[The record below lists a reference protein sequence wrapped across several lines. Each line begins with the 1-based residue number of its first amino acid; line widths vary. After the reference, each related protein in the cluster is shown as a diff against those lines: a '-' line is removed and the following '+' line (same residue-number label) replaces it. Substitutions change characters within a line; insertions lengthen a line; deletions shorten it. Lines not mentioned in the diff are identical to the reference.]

1 MLATTIR
8 VNIGLKEQWG
18 FEVYFAF
25 QNVYHFNVC
34 LSVKN
39 PALLNYHPFLS
50 SEPKVGGGGE
60 TGKEQTCI
68 NFKIILTS
76 FWLTHKQDITNL

>member
-1 MLATTIR
+1 MLAMTIG
-8 VNIGLKEQWG
+8 VNIGLKEQLG

-39 PALLNYHPFLS
+39 FTLLKYHLFLS
-50 SEPKVGGGGE
+50 LELKVAGVGGGE
-60 TGKEQTCI
+60 KWVS
-68 NFKIILTS
+68 N
-76 FWLTHKQDITNL
+76 

>member
-8 VNIGLKEQWG
+8 VNIGLKEQLG

-39 PALLNYHPFLS
+39 FTLLKYHLFVSL
-50 SEPKVGGGGE
+50 EQKVAGVGGGE
-60 TGKEQTCI
+60 R
-68 NFKIILTS
+68 
-76 FWLTHKQDITNL
+76 

>member
-1 MLATTIR
+1 MLASTIR
-8 VNIGLKEQWG
+8 VNIGLKEQLG

-39 PALLNYHPFLS
+39 FALLKYHLLLPSKL
-50 SEPKVGGGGE
+50 KVLGRE
-60 TGKEQTCI
+60 GKE
-68 NFKIILTS
+68 
-76 FWLTHKQDITNL
+76 